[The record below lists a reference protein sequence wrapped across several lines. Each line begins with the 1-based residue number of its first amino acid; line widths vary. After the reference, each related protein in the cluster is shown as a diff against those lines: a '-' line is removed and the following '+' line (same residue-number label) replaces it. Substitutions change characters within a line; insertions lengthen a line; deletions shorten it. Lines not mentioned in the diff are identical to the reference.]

1 MGRLFVIL
9 LELCM
14 IVVTYV
20 DGTPTLSSS
29 GVPQLCLNEGILAY
43 EDAPPSGFSV
53 NLRDSIEQLQ
63 GLIDSGCS
71 NTFGRFLCTAHLP
84 RLDLVRYG
92 LHDKEVYL
100 RPCSE
105 VCRAVWRDCRLTA
118 RQLRIER
125 TPEFDCSKNFQ
136 SEKKGACLSYL
147 HPPMDQPMIVNGTRL
162 NATSVSI
169 LYTPPK
175 EGSRTEAFR
184 VTYNDTASWGEA
196 FFTTP
201 RSRSYHTLNIT
212 DLMSAEA
219 FKFEVAA
226 LNNFGNGPGTVL
238 RVPAFQGIPDI
249 GRTCEDITV
258 PMCKSGLDYQQTAM
272 PNSLGHLTQDDAG
285 LEIHQ
290 FYPLVKVN
298 CSTYLQTFLCAMY
311 LPRCSSGSGG
321 TQLPCRD
328 LCVLARN
335 GCKELMNKFGFSW
348 PQSMTCENFP
358 SYDEGND
365 CYLGGIPDTGTGCEE
380 ITVPMCK
387 SDLDYQQTAM
397 PNSLGHLTQD
407 EAVLEIHQFWPL
419 VEINCSDY
427 LKTFLC
433 AIYTPRCTSGSS
445 RTLMPCRDLCV
456 QVRDG
461 CEQLMI
467 TYGFSWPESLW
478 CESFP
483 SYDEENDCYLGG
495 APVLDVGTN
504 DRCEDIS
511 VSWCRSALGYNQ
523 TAMPNSLGHQFVI
536 DAEMQLVTFTPVVQN
551 GCSPHFSSFIC
562 SLYLP
567 SCYSAPVLPCRELCE
582 EARNG
587 CAEVLLEFGFQWPEQ
602 LACEDLP
609 SHNDGATCYL
619 GDFVPPQ
626 SNQTTGTMTN
636 VKPRRYDT
644 HNLGVPS
651 LFRGWVDV
659 QGQGAANDYCRLVTS
674 NTGGYLL
681 SCSLAGMEG
690 APTDLNYN
698 STGPWFDAGHMDT
711 WYMMDVN
718 EDGRDDYCRCI
729 GCLPTTYVS
738 CLLAGE
744 GAFMAQTFDY
754 DPVPGG
760 CHYNTVNPYFGR

>member
-238 RVPAFQGIPDI
+238 RVPAFQ
-249 GRTCEDITV
+249 
-258 PMCKSGLDYQQTAM
+258 
-272 PNSLGHLTQDDAG
+272 
-285 LEIHQ
+285 
-290 FYPLVKVN
+290 
-298 CSTYLQTFLCAMY
+298 
-311 LPRCSSGSGG
+311 
-321 TQLPCRD
+321 
-328 LCVLARN
+328 
-335 GCKELMNKFGFSW
+335 
-348 PQSMTCENFP
+348 
-358 SYDEGND
+358 
-365 CYLGGIPDTGTGCEE
+365 GIPDTGTGCEE

-619 GDFVPPQ
+619 GDFQPMPMNKTDFSPPQ
-626 SNQTTGTMTN
+626 PNQTTGTMTN
-636 VKPRRYDT
+636 ATLAVKPRRYDT

-659 QGQGAANDYCRLVTS
+659 QGQGAANDYCRVVTNS
-674 NTGGYLL
+674 TGGYFL
-681 SCSLAGMEG
+681 SCSLAGMKG

-718 EDGRDDYCRCI
+718 EDGRDDYCRCV
-729 GCLPTTYVS
+729 GCLPTTHVS

-744 GAFMAQTFDY
+744 GAFTAQTLDY